1 MSERE
6 LREHMHDLWD
16 ALYVRLRATSPER
29 ASQVRSHHR
38 FYHDHQ
44 HFIVTA
50 ADVTFSPRP
59 LSDSAYVFGV
69 QGASD
74 MLRRLPLKL
83 LQVGSQSS
91 EFLVVVCVTIFLFQE
106 IVLDTK
112 TELTMEGVERWLDTA
127 ETAET
132 QGGAA
137 ASSSG
142 RYLPTSTMEE
152 VE

>member
-1 MSERE
+1 
-6 LREHMHDLWD
+6 
-16 ALYVRLRATSPER
+16 
-29 ASQVRSHHR
+29 
-38 FYHDHQ
+38 
-44 HFIVTA
+44 
-50 ADVTFSPRP
+50 
-59 LSDSAYVFGV
+59 
-69 QGASD
+69 
-74 MLRRLPLKL
+74 
-83 LQVGSQSS
+83 
-91 EFLVVVCVTIFLFQE
+91 LVVVCVTIFLFQE

-112 TELTMEGVERWLDTA
+112 TELTMEAVERWLDTA